1 MPINDAARACTT
13 ANFLP
18 LTEREECSC
27 GVHALLCTTPSNLS
41 TPLSVLFSS
50 ELAHA
55 SGVWTERCSFSPSRA
70 QHVRRCPLEVALV
83 PVSAWLFLSLCLPSS
98 SSVCA
103 QGCCQ
108 SNDLC
113 KSAAKLP
120 GASCVRLCAC
130 ACTSVC
136 MCWWSHATLSTH
148 VLKQGYGLRLAHFG
162 IELSGRQSRQLTVLQ
177 INGSLCF
184 ATHTHTP

>member
-1 MPINDAARACTT
+1 MPINDAARACTA

-55 SGVWTERCSFSPSRA
+55 SGVWTECSCFSPSRA
-70 QHVRRCPLEVALV
+70 QHVRRCLLEVALV
-83 PVSAWLFLSLCLPSS
+83 PVSASLFLSLCLSSPSF
-98 SSVCA
+98 CA
-103 QGCCQ
+103 QCCCQ
-108 SNDLC
+108 SDDLR

-120 GASCVRLCAC
+120 GASCVSL
-130 ACTSVC
+130 SVC
-136 MCWWSHATLSTH
+136 AYVLVKPCYTLNTCP
-148 VLKQGYGLRLAHFG
+148 KTRL
-162 IELSGRQSRQLTVLQ
+162 
-177 INGSLCF
+177 
-184 ATHTHTP
+184 